1 MGESRLPDTRGHGG
15 TFRVVAAYGGARREA
30 TGTIQLAEFLPIVVE
45 FELRP
50 TGPDG
55 TLTLVQE
62 GQ

>member
-1 MGESRLPDTRGHGG
+1 M
-15 TFRVVAAYGGARREA
+15 VAAYGGARREA

-55 TLTLVQE
+55 TLTLVQD